1 MRNEVEWKIARA
13 TNGGR
18 SSATPEFKTIR
29 HLRDTGLAELREI
42 ARGLHPGAL
51 TNHGL
56 LRALEALGER
66 LPVVAGPS

>member
-1 MRNEVEWKIARA
+1 MLRLARA
-13 TNGGR
+13 KLPSNPAAAAELLDGAAR
-18 SSATPEFKTIR
+18 E
-29 HLRDTGLAELREI
+29 LDTGLAELREI